1 MYFEHDLSVKIMDN
15 ILAKSKEW
23 DWFIDYIETQ
33 DIDFSISSFD
43 DFFRL
48 KIEIDDLFL
57 YFIKIREY
65 YSGDLEIH
73 TQWLLDLDV
82 LSLYYTGYL
91 TLPEVCCTND
101 FFKIFKLLIL
111 CGKIYSVGKSKKHI
125 IYQDIFMLRN
135 IFQLEDLKEFYDEK
149 DTIYQLIADV
159 SINLDEPKN
168 RFISNINRVYYQDDA
183 FLTENKSTFLNA
195 NCFSYHYVSIPK
207 YKTWQERYLF
217 EMVSTKY
224 ENGNLMQTVTY
235 RNGNGFPDF
244 SLWTDIAI
252 ASMKDY
258 FDNQIANFIIESV
271 DFAVH
276 NTTPSQSTIETHF
289 KLLLDYYQKVDS
301 EKELEYYCSSLE
313 FIISFFKDNN
323 TLQLI
328 SPNCYVL
335 LSKAIE
341 LVKIDDVLLFF
352 DKNGILRNKKKK
364 EKINNIINR
373 KLQMVDS
380 IRDHISFS
388 EYISDND
395 IIYRIDKA
403 IADKLSDVFDDIVS
417 QCDGIIIA
425 SLFLEYFKF
434 LTKIINNRGIVS
446 IEVQYEIIRIR
457 CLWSDE
463 YYQKAKAGLQT
474 FTHSFSVD
482 QEKINQANNAIYQYP
497 IAFALSVFGFKENDL
512 ISALQNISNTPMLT
526 LCSQI
531 IISED
536 FPKEYELNMDDNHIV
551 DNIFRQVIHKTVKEN
566 SYKLLNSFSPEQ
578 YLRELYKTIIRF
590 INAEV
595 FFFEDHEKIYNT
607 IKQDFSEYN
616 LIEFSSIP
624 CLAHLS
630 QLFPILE
637 NRIRDYGEVCGIVPV
652 NLKSGYWD
660 KLKSPTSILTEIIK
674 NIYEMTGS
682 LVNAA
687 DFFFIYFCMYG
698 ENGLNIRN
706 ECVHGKN
713 YIKSNEITYA
723 FKITLLCIHMIDNR
737 FKMFRKDI

>member
-15 ILAKSKEW
+15 ILAKSEEW

-65 YSGDLEIH
+65 YSENLEIH
-73 TQWLLDLDV
+73 TQWLLDLDS
-82 LSLYYTGYL
+82 LSLFYTGYL
-91 TLPEVCCTND
+91 TLSEVCCSND
-101 FFKIFKLLIL
+101 FFKIFKLLIF
-111 CGKIYSVGKSKKHI
+111 CGKIYNVGKPEKNI
-125 IYQDIFMLRN
+125 IYQDVFMLKN
-135 IFQLEDLKEFYDEK
+135 IFQLENLKEFYDEK
-149 DTIYQLIADV
+149 ETIYQLIADI

-168 RFISNINRVYYQDDA
+168 IFISNINRVYYQDDA

-195 NCFSYHYVSIPK
+195 NCFSYRFASIPK

-217 EMVSTKY
+217 EMISTKY
-224 ENGNLMQTVTY
+224 ENGKLMQKVTY
-235 RNGNGFPDF
+235 TNGSGFPDF
-244 SLWTDIAI
+244 SLWTDNAI

-258 FDNQIANFIIESV
+258 FNNQIANFIIESV
-271 DFAVH
+271 EFAVQ

-289 KLLLDYYQKVDS
+289 KLLFDYYQKIDS
-301 EKELEYYCSSLE
+301 EKKKDYYCSSLQ
-313 FIISFFKDNN
+313 FIISFFNDKN
-323 TLQLI
+323 TLPLI
-328 SPNCYVL
+328 SQNCYVL
-335 LSKAIE
+335 LSKTIE
-341 LVKIDDVLLFF
+341 LVKIDDILLYF
-352 DKNGILRNKKKK
+352 DKNGVLRNKKKK
-364 EKINNIINR
+364 EKINSIINQ
-373 KLQMVDS
+373 KLQRIDS
-380 IRDHISFS
+380 INNYMTFS
-388 EYISDND
+388 DYISDND
-395 IIYRIDKA
+395 IIYKIDKD
-403 IADKLSDVFDDIVS
+403 IADKLSDIFDDIVS
-417 QCDGIIIA
+417 NCDTNIIA
-425 SLFLEYFKF
+425 SLFLQYFKF
-434 LTKIINNRGIVS
+434 LAKIINNRGIVS
-446 IEVQYEIIRIR
+446 TEVQYEIIRIR
-457 CLWSDE
+457 YLWSDE
-463 YYQKAKAGLQT
+463 YYRKVKDGLQT

-482 QEKINQANNAIYQYP
+482 QEKINQANNLIYQYP
-497 IAFALSVFGFKENDL
+497 IAFALSIFGFKEEKL
-512 ISALQNISNTPMLT
+512 IASLQNISETPMLT

-536 FPKEYELNMDDNHIV
+536 FPKEYELTLDDNHIV

-566 SYKLLNSFSPEQ
+566 LYKLLNSFSPEQ

-590 INAEV
+590 LKAEV
-595 FFFEDHEKIYNT
+595 FFFEDHEKIYNN
-607 IKQDFSEYN
+607 IKHDFSEYN
-616 LIEFSSIP
+616 LIDFSSTP

-652 NLKSGYWD
+652 NIKSGYWD

-682 LVNAA
+682 LINAA

-713 YIKSNEITYA
+713 YLKSNEITFA

-737 FKMFRKDI
+737 FNMFRKDN